1 MIRRVAI
8 ALAIAGATVSTS
20 ANAQFA
26 NRLQAI
32 AGGESAST
40 QQASAGAPDEAKQ
53 EALVNTFVASQ
64 AQIMD
69 AQLSFARA
77 FKLAGAIQSLEAE
90 RVSLASG
97 AVNLDDMQKA
107 KTLSESVQAELDA
120 RMAAQPELD
129 AESKQHYA
137 AGVASLFKSLV
148 EGRKLVGEAGNFT
161 SGLQSLNAMQMASAA
176 RKLRAGAWVAKESP
190 GYVRRLYDSSRQ
202 AVTFGRQ
209 SRVEIPANADSLL
222 SSFD

>member
-1 MIRRVAI
+1 MIRRTAI
-8 ALAIAGATVSTS
+8 VLAIAGATMSTS

-26 NRLQAI
+26 DRLRAV

-40 QQASAGAPDEAKQ
+40 QSASAGAPDEAAQ
-53 EALVNTFVASQ
+53 ESLVRAFIASQ
-64 AQIMD
+64 SQAMD
-69 AQLSFARA
+69 AQISFARA
-77 FKLAGAIQSLEAE
+77 FDLAGSVQALEAE
-90 RVSLASG
+90 RSALSSG
-97 AVNLDDMQKA
+97 AVNLDAMQKA
-107 KTLSESVQAELDA
+107 KTLSESVQAEIDA
-120 RMAAQPELD
+120 RVAAQPELD

-137 AGVASLFKSLV
+137 AGVASLFKSLA
-148 EGRKLVGEAGNFT
+148 EGRKLAGEASNFT

-190 GYVRRLYDSSRQ
+190 GYVRRLYDSSSK

-209 SRVEIPANADSLL
+209 SRVDIPANADSLL